1 MTGQEGMNMKKNIL
15 LIGAGGFG
23 TRIAKKLSEMDQQVM
38 VVDEDEERISEC
50 MHFATNAVIGD
61 ASKPEFLKAIGVGDF
76 DLCIVA
82 IGDDFQSS
90 MEVTAKLKD
99 CGAKFVVSRAVTDV
113 QEELLLRIGADR
125 VVFPE
130 KFVAEWTAFRYG
142 TEHVFDY
149 FAIDRKTA
157 LIEIEMPPKW
167 VGKTLR
173 ELDVRRRLNIN
184 VVGIREN
191 GTIRLQLDPDEKL
204 SGGRTILV
212 IGNTADVDRCYH

>member
-1 MTGQEGMNMKKNIL
+1 
-15 LIGAGGFG
+15 
-23 TRIAKKLSEMDQQVM
+23 M
-38 VVDEDEERISEC
+38 VVDEDEERVNEC

-61 ASKPEFLKAIGVGDF
+61 ASKPDFLKSIGVDDY

-90 MEVTAKLKD
+90 LEITAQLKD
-99 CGAKFVVSRAVTDV
+99 CGAKFVVSRAVSDV

-130 KFVAEWTAFRYG
+130 KFMADWTAVRYG
-142 TEHVFDY
+142 TEHVSDY
-149 FAIDRKTA
+149 FAIDKNTA

-173 ELDVRRRLNIN
+173 ELDVRRNFNIT
-184 VVGIREN
+184 VVGVRE
-191 GTIRLQLDPDEKL
+191 GSTIRLNLDPDAPFEDVKSL
-204 SGGRTILV
+204 LV
-212 IGNTADVDRCYH
+212 IGSNADIDKCYR